1 MADKPHKTASTEPGG
16 QDPEGEGGVLGTWFF
31 QVRGQDCV
39 EVGYEEL
46 RAWEQWRLRGS
57 SHELCSSTQHTEEVK
72 GGILASYGYERET
85 VKDTLANLRQQLS
98 RF

>member
-1 MADKPHKTASTEPGG
+1 M
-16 QDPEGEGGVLGTWFF
+16 
-31 QVRGQDCV
+31 

-85 VKDTLANLRQQLS
+85 VKNTLDLS
-98 RF
+98 YHLW